1 MAELDERLE
10 LAVAIALESAAI
22 PRRYFLND
30 GLVVDRKDDNSPV
43 TRADK
48 ETEELLRKR
57 IESAC
62 PGDAILG
69 EEFAD
74 KDGDSGFRWHLDPI
88 DGTESFIRGVPMFGT
103 LIALERGN
111 DAVIGVIAFP
121 ALGEIVYAAQGGGA
135 WWATNTFAA
144 KSIADLE
151 QRAAM
156 VSKTAE
162 LADALFSNGGL
173 ELYAQLGIT
182 DKLQRLLA
190 KTKVSRGWSD
200 CYGHYLV
207 ATGRVD
213 IMIDPLMHVWDNAPL
228 LPIVS
233 EAGGRFTDLSGN
245 AAIDTGSGLSTNGLL
260 HDAVLKEWHTAA
272 NGAPSFGKS

>member
-1 MAELDERLE
+1 MSELEERLE

-22 PRRYFLND
+22 PRQYFLND

-48 ETEELLRKR
+48 ETEAMLRER
-57 IESAC
+57 IEAAC
-62 PGDAILG
+62 PDDAILG

-74 KDGDSGFRWHLDPI
+74 KEGQSGFKWHLDPI
-88 DGTESFIRGVPMFGT
+88 DGTESFIRGVPLFGT
-103 LIALERGN
+103 LIALEHGD

-135 WWATNTFAA
+135 WWATNTFGAGC
-144 KSIADLE
+144 IADLE
-151 QRAAM
+151 PRAAT
-156 VSKTAE
+156 VSKTAD
-162 LADALFSNGGL
+162 LSDAAFCNGGL

-182 DKLQRLLA
+182 DKLERLLT
-190 KTKVSRGWSD
+190 KTRVSRGWSD

-213 IMIDPLMHVWDNAPL
+213 VMIDPLMHVWDNAPM
-228 LPIVS
+228 LPIIV
-233 EAGGRFTDLSGN
+233 EAGGRFTDLSGV

-260 HDAVLKEWHTAA
+260 HDAVLREWHE
-272 NGAPSFGKS
+272 